1 MFTKR
6 YPLFKLLGF
15 EVKIDLTWFILAILI
30 TASLAQ
36 GLFPIL
42 YEGLTVETYWLMG
55 VAGTLGLFFSIVFHE
70 LSHSLV
76 ARQFGFPIKGI
87 TLFIFGGVAE
97 MDEEPPSAKAEFFM
111 AIVGPISSFVL
122 AFAFYGLYTF
132 SSAFNWPTPLSGI
145 AFYLGY
151 LNALLAIF
159 NLVPAFPLDGGR
171 VLRAVLWGWKD
182 NFRRA
187 TRIAS
192 NIGSGFGIALMMLG
206 ALAFLGGNF
215 IGGMWWI
222 LIGLFLRNAAG
233 MSYQQMM
240 MREALHGEPVRRF
253 MNASPVTVTPDISL
267 QELVEDYIYKYHFK
281 MFPVVEDSRPVGYVS
296 IKEVQGVPKDEW
308 SQRQVKDIMEPCS
321 KENTIE
327 SNTDAMKAWSIM
339 NQSNKNRLLVVEKG
353 RLVGIIA
360 LRDLMKFIS
369 LKLDLEQTA

>member
-15 EVKIDLTWFILAILI
+15 EVKIDLTWLILAILV

-55 VAGTLGLFFSIVFHE
+55 IAGTLGLFFSIVFHE
-70 LSHSLV
+70 LAHSLV

-97 MDEEPPSAKAEFFM
+97 MDEEPPSAKSEFYM
-111 AIVGPISSFVL
+111 AIVGPIASFVL

-132 SSAFNWPTPLSGI
+132 TTAFNGPTPVAGT
-145 AFYLGY
+145 AFYLSY
-151 LNALLAIF
+151 LNGLLAVF

-171 VLRAVLWGWKD
+171 VLRAALWGWKK

-267 QELVEDYIYKYHFK
+267 QELVEDYIYKYHYK
-281 MFPVVEDSRPVGYVS
+281 MFPVVEGSRPVGCISV
-296 IKEVQGVPKDEW
+296 KEVQGVPKDEW
-308 SQRQVKDIMEPCS
+308 SQRQVKDVMEPCS
-321 KENTIE
+321 KENTIDP
-327 SNTDAMKAWSIM
+327 NTDAMKAWSIM
-339 NQSNKNRLLVVEKG
+339 NQSGKNRLLVVEKG
-353 RLVGIIA
+353 QLVGIIA

-369 LKLDLEQTA
+369 LKLDLEQTV

>member
-6 YPLFKLLGF
+6 YTLFRLLGF
-15 EVKIDLTWFILAILI
+15 EVKIDLTWLILAILV

-36 GLFPIL
+36 GLFPML
-42 YEGLTVETYWLMG
+42 YEGLTLQTYWLMG

-122 AFAFYGLYTF
+122 AFGFYGMYTF
-132 SSAFNWPTPLSGI
+132 TSALNWPIPLTGI

-171 VLRAVLWGWKD
+171 VLRALLWGWKD
-182 NFRRA
+182 NFRWA

-192 NIGSGFGIALMMLG
+192 NIGSGFGIVLMMLG

-253 MNASPVTVTPDISL
+253 MNASPITVTPDISL
-267 QELVEDYIYKYHFK
+267 HELVEDYIYKYHFK
-281 MFPVVEDSRPVGYVS
+281 MFPVVEDSRPLGYISV
-296 IKEVQGVPKDEW
+296 KEVQSVPKDEW
-308 SQRQVKDIMEPCS
+308 NRRKVGEVMESCS
-321 KENTIE
+321 RENTIE

-339 NQSNKNRLLVVEKG
+339 NQSSKSRLMVVEKG

-369 LKLDLEQTA
+369 LKLDLEQPI

>member
-15 EVKIDLTWFILAILI
+15 EVKIDLTWLILAILV

-36 GLFPIL
+36 GLFPVL

-55 VAGTLGLFFSIVFHE
+55 IAGTLGLFFSIVFHE

-97 MDEEPPSAKAEFFM
+97 MDEEPPSAKSEFYM
-111 AIVGPISSFVL
+111 AIMGPIASFVL
-122 AFAFYGLYTF
+122 AFAFYGLYLFTT
-132 SSAFNWPTPLSGI
+132 AINGPIPVAGT
-145 AFYLGY
+145 AFYLSY
-151 LNALLAIF
+151 LNGLLAVF

-171 VLRAVLWGWKD
+171 VLRAALWGWKN
-182 NFRRA
+182 NFRKA

-267 QELVEDYIYKYHFK
+267 QELVEDYIYKHHYK

-308 SQRQVKDIMEPCS
+308 SQRQVKEIMHPCS

-339 NQSNKNRLLVVEKG
+339 NQSGKNRLLVVEKG
-353 RLVGIIA
+353 RLVGIIT

-369 LKLDLEQTA
+369 LKLDLEQPV